1 MSDKILAQAPG
12 DDCYRTV
19 QHYGEPKGRV
29 EKIGDID
36 TYIATPP
43 TGTASIPAK
52 GIILFYADVYGPLY
66 INNKLLQDYFTERG
80 TLKLIKAVNTY

>member
-19 QHYGEPKGRV
+19 QHSGEPKGRV

-43 TGTASIPAK
+43 TGTASISAK
-52 GIILFYADVYGPLY
+52 GIILFYANVYGSLY
-66 INNKLLQDYFTERG
+66 INNKVLQDYFTERG